1 MSFTALFL
9 ASLFISNAGGQC
21 LTSSDEFAVE
31 VVIPDYDI
39 VKLESLTDRNFNYY
53 YSQAKADDKI
63 IALFK
68 ETNQGLSLRLQLP
81 TDAVAIED
89 KGFRITSA
97 SVGKLKRPQIKE
109 FIGWRIEC
117 STTGCS
123 FLKNNL
129 MVESLFSGGEATIEI
144 DDNLDACSEECSGK
158 CFSVTSEQLC
168 VDNAM
173 QKDFDQILKFT
184 NISADL
190 DSFLASYRAQ
200 VLDKPVVYEMT
211 PTFSPKESWQTI
223 MRNELDYW
231 RLNGV
236 FNMSQEDIDYITSLS
251 ARGRAENYRIVYDA
265 ENEVWNYND
274 QLDNL
279 DFTSDKDCRVFSIE
293 ERTVSDE
300 QKVDLFYIIPI
311 VLGLSALVLL
321 VILIVVS
328 RALDK
333 RKRAKKKHEKGL
345 KKDNL
350 SGNN

>member
-9 ASLFISNAGGQC
+9 ASLFISNANSQC

-31 VVIPDYDI
+31 VVIPDYNLAKI
-39 VKLESLTDRNFNYY
+39 ESLTDRNFNYY
-53 YSQAKADDKI
+53 YSQAKANDKI

-89 KGFRITSA
+89 NGFRITST
-97 SVGKLKRPQIKE
+97 SVGKLKRPLIKE
-109 FIGWRIEC
+109 FIGWKIEC
-117 STTGCS
+117 SSLGCDFS
-123 FLKNNL
+123 KGKLHL
-129 MVESLFSGGEATIEI
+129 ESLFNGGEATIEI

-173 QKDFDQILKFT
+173 QKDFDQILKFA
-184 NISADL
+184 NISNDFS
-190 DSFLASYRAQ
+190 SFLVSYRAQ
-200 VLDKPVVYEMT
+200 VLDKPIVYEMT

-223 MRNELDYW
+223 MRDELDYW

-236 FNMSQEDIDYITSLS
+236 FNISQEDIDHITSLS

-265 ENEVWNYND
+265 QNGVWNYND

-293 ERTVSDE
+293 ERTATDDK
-300 QKVDLFYIIPI
+300 QVDLFYVIPI
-311 VLGLSALVLL
+311 VLGVSALLLL

-333 RKRAKKKHEKGL
+333 RKRAKKKHGKGL